1 MSSFQILKLE
11 YSACVEALTDA
22 LRTEDETAFFAAVD
36 HIVHMR
42 EPGMFKELRQ
52 LTGDLQKALER
63 FSIESR
69 LQDIAENEI
78 PDARA
83 RLTHVI
89 NMTDEAAHRTLDL
102 VEQSGPLAER
112 TAQEAAALIESFE
125 QLKNRAA
132 SGPGYD
138 SVLQSVEGLVPLVQV
153 GGALPAGRPLQ
164 LRADPPQPGRCADG
178 AGLPGSDR
186 PDHPQ
191 RHEAGRGAG
200 NSPVEPREPVGRC
213 RGACHD
219 GRERKQGTGTRRAW
233 RDQGRTS
240 LRARQTWMR
249 CCRVSECKVTCW
261 TY

>member
-22 LRTEDETAFFAAVD
+22 LRTEDEAAFFSAVD

-52 LTGDLQKALER
+52 LTGDLQQALER
-63 FSIESR
+63 FSVESR

-112 TAQEAAALIESFE
+112 TAHEAAALIESFE
-125 QLKNRAA
+125 QLKSRTPSAA
-132 SGPGYD
+132 GYD
-138 SVLQSVEGLVPLVQV
+138 SVLQSIEGLQPLVRSV
-153 GGALPAGRPLQ
+153 ERFLPAARSNCELIRRN
-164 LRADPPQPGRCADG
+164 LADVLMAQGYQDLTGQIIRSVMKLVAELETALASLASLSGDVVEHATLGESASKAVGPAVPGVNKGDIASGQTDVD
-178 AGLPGSDR
+178 ALLSGLG
-186 PDHPQ
+186 
-191 RHEAGRGAG
+191 
-200 NSPVEPREPVGRC
+200 
-213 RGACHD
+213 
-219 GRERKQGTGTRRAW
+219 
-233 RDQGRTS
+233 
-240 LRARQTWMR
+240 M
-249 CCRVSECKVTCW
+249 
-261 TY
+261 

>member
-1 MSSFQILKLE
+1 MSSFQVLKLE

-52 LTGDLQKALER
+52 LTGDLQQALER

-69 LQDIAENEI
+69 LADIAENEI

-112 TAQEAAALIESFE
+112 TSQEAGTLMEHFESHRAKSNGANGLDAVAQSIEL
-125 QLKNRAA
+125 LK
-132 SGPGYD
+132 
-138 SVLQSVEGLVPLVQV
+138 SV
-153 GGALPAGRPLQ
+153 
-164 LRADPPQPGRCADG
+164 
-178 AGLPGSDR
+178 
-186 PDHPQ
+186 
-191 RHEAGRGAG
+191 
-200 NSPVEPREPVGRC
+200 
-213 RGACHD
+213 
-219 GRERKQGTGTRRAW
+219 
-233 RDQGRTS
+233 
-240 LRARQTWMR
+240 
-249 CCRVSECKVTCW
+249 
-261 TY
+261 